1 MTTAL
6 ELVTNGPHD
15 ARCSLVLAHG
25 AGEGMHSDFMK
36 RIAEGVANAGI
47 RVARFEFPYMRK
59 GRQDGRRHA
68 PDRMPVLKACWLE
81 ALDALARIG
90 HRPRHHVFIGG
101 KSMGGRVA
109 SLIADE
115 AQAAGLICLG
125 FPFHAPGRSAKGRIE
140 HLYTLKTRTLIVQGT
155 RDSFGT
161 PDQVRGYKLP
171 AAIKLA
177 WIEDGDHSLKTR
189 ARSGR
194 THAQALEEA
203 VEAVVAFIRLSWTS

>member
-1 MTTAL
+1 MTSTL
-6 ELVTNGPHD
+6 ELVTNGPHG
-15 ARCSLVLAHG
+15 ARCSLVMAHG
-25 AGEGMHSDFMK
+25 AGQGMHSDFMTCM
-36 RIAEGVANAGI
+36 AEGVAAAGI
-47 RVARFEFPYMRK
+47 RVVRFEFPYMRK
-59 GRQDGRRHA
+59 GRQDGRRRA

-81 ALDALARIG
+81 ALAALARQ
-90 HRPRHHVFIGG
+90 PEHHVFIGG

-115 AQAAGLICLG
+115 VQAAGLICLG

-140 HLYTLKTRTLIVQGT
+140 HLYTLKTRALIVQGT
-155 RDSFGT
+155 RDAFGT
-161 PDQVRGYKLP
+161 PSQVRGYELP

-194 THAQALEEA
+194 TRAQALQEA
-203 VEAVVAFIRLSWTS
+203 VEALVAFIRGP